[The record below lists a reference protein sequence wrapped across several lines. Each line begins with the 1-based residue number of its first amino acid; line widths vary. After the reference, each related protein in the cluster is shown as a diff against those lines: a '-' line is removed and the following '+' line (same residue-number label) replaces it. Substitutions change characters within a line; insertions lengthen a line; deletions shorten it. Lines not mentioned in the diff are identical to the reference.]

1 MNKDVFRLFFVML
14 LCIGTGCA
22 NITTPTGG
30 KKDKI
35 PPKLRLV
42 TPSDSLKNTR
52 VKRIELNFDEY
63 ITVSDA
69 FKEVQISPLLPV
81 QPNVTGVNRKVVV
94 KIADTMLED
103 NTTYRISFGSA
114 IRDLHESNV
123 FANYTYTFS
132 TGSYFD
138 SLQLAGRVFL
148 AATGQPDTASIIML
162 YYASDNDSAVVRKKP
177 KYIGR
182 TDAKGM
188 FVIKGL
194 PQRNFRIY
202 AVHDANS
209 NLMYDGSDE
218 MVGFNDKSVVPG
230 DSAGQQINLRV
241 FAEIST
247 DTTKKKTADS
257 SATSGKHGNMAG
269 SATSKKLTENKD
281 AFSYTINVDSSNPAK
296 RSFDINDSIS
306 IIFSKLPA
314 ISKSRITLTYDSNDV
329 AYTPAYSINMDTLH
343 RNTVRVV
350 TPWRENTKYTLKLAK
365 GFAKDTGGVEANPA
379 KFTFLTKQ
387 EEDYGKIRIH
397 LPGKYADGGHVL
409 EVLSEKDSIY
419 HMTVTDTIVNLSRL
433 KPARYTFRI
442 IVDKNKNGKWD
453 TGDLLGKKQPEE
465 VIPYA
470 DVLNLKAGWENDIDF
485 EQKPVDKKGRIN
497 ASEDKH

>member
-1 MNKDVFRLFFVML
+1 MNKDVFRLFLVTL
-14 LCIGTGCA
+14 LCIGAGCA
-22 NITTPTGG
+22 IITTPTGG
-30 KKDKI
+30 KKDKT
-35 PPKLRLV
+35 PPKLRLI
-42 TPSDSLKNTR
+42 TPADSLKNTK

-63 ITVSDA
+63 VTVSDA

-148 AATGQPDTASIIML
+148 AATGLPDTASIIML
-162 YYASDNDSAVVRKKP
+162 YNATDNDSTIVRKKP

-188 FVIKGL
+188 FTIKGL
-194 PQRNFRIY
+194 PQRKFRIY
-202 AVHDANS
+202 AVHDANN

-218 MVGFNDKSVVPG
+218 MVAFNDNSVLPG

-241 FAEIST
+241 FAEIPKDS
-247 DTTKKKTADS
+247 TKKKTVDS
-257 SATSGKHGNMAG
+257 SASFGKRGIQAGNTSTRK
-269 SATSKKLTENKD
+269 STDNKD
-281 AFSYTINVDSSNPAK
+281 AFGYTTNIDSSNAAK

-306 IIFSKLPA
+306 INFSKLPA
-314 ISKSRITLTYDSNDV
+314 INKSRITLSYDSNDV
-329 AYTPAYSINMDTLH
+329 TYTPPYSINMDTLH

-350 TPWRENTKYTLKLAK
+350 TPWRENTKYTLKLTK

-379 KFTFLTKQ
+379 KFLFLTKQ

-397 LPGKYADGGHVL
+397 LPAKYADGGHIL
-409 EVLSEKDSIY
+409 EVFSEKDSVY
-419 HMTVTDTIVNLSRL
+419 HMMVTDTIVNLNRL
-433 KPARYTFRI
+433 KPAKYTFRI

-470 DVLNLKAGWENDIDF
+470 DVLGLKAGWENDIDF